1 MGMTMASKP
10 KSDVNPGEPGTER
23 PPRKTRAET
32 VKQGAKAEP
41 PRAEGD
47 GLAKLSQDELN
58 AMISRAAYLR
68 AAQRGF
74 EPGHEVEDWLAAEAE
89 IRAMMSGR
97 SRDKR

>member
-1 MGMTMASKP
+1 MASKQ
-10 KSDVNPGEPGTER
+10 KSDVNPGQAGSER
-23 PPRKTRAET
+23 PLRTTRAET
-32 VKQGAKAEP
+32 AKKAAQARSES

-47 GLAKLSQDELN
+47 GLARLSEDELN

-89 IRAMMSGR
+89 IRATMSRG
-97 SRDKR
+97 SQQKR